1 MLDIIFSKISHLEI
15 QFDWITATWTCGSSV
30 RSSFTCFHM
39 IENTMSCNY
48 SWVLLANIS
57 TLPYPCCSRTLTQP
71 TPEIDQV
78 RSVTERQVTA
88 EHGFAPWT
96 MSASRWLL
104 RLLIF
109 ITLFSYLFSV
119 TLSVNTPKHTT
130 VTSKCHAGMLTAAFF
145 ISLTLNITWGRQES
159 TNRAKEELRW

>member
-1 MLDIIFSKISHLEI
+1 MLDVIFSKISHLEI

-30 RSSFTCFHM
+30 KGSFTCFHM
-39 IENTMSCNY
+39 IENTMSRNY
-48 SWVLLANIS
+48 SWVLSANIS
-57 TLPYPCCSRTLTQP
+57 TLLYPCCSHALTQP

-104 RLLIF
+104 CLLVPT
-109 ITLFSYLFSV
+109 TLFSSLFSV
-119 TLSVNTPKHTT
+119 TLNVNTPIHTT
-130 VTSKCHAGMLTAAFF
+130 VTSECQAGVITAAFF
-145 ISLTLNITWGRQES
+145 ISLILNITWGRQDS
-159 TNRAKEELRW
+159 TNWAKE